1 MNHFI
6 PIARI
11 LAIALLGFASLP
23 GAHAADN
30 SPTGSTHV
38 GRHKVV
44 FQVSDA
50 DAKRWGMAL
59 NNIRNLQDD
68 VGPEGV
74 DIELVAYGPGIGMLR
89 FDSELADRVAEA
101 LGRGVRIVAC
111 ENTMHAQKLKRDDML
126 PDIGFVKAG
135 VVEIMTRQEQGYQ
148 YIRP

>member
-1 MNHFI
+1 MSHLF
-6 PIARI
+6 PMPMV
-11 LAIALLGFASLP
+11 LAIALMGCISVPVAQ
-23 GAHAADN
+23 AADN

-38 GRHKVV
+38 GGHKVV
-44 FQVSDA
+44 FQVSDG
-50 DAKRWGMAL
+50 DAKKWAMAL

-68 VGPEGV
+68 VGSEGV
-74 DIELVAYGPGIGMLR
+74 DVELVTYGPGIGMLR

-111 ENTMHAQKLKRDDML
+111 ENTMQAQKLKREDML
-126 PDIGFVKAG
+126 PNVGFVKAG